1 MSKLAKSSK
10 NSQIWPFSNLL
21 DLENWPLEWFNRI
34 HLLAVHSYPPWEASC
49 INREKVIKQFLR
61 KLHPSKKRAKF
72 DLSDLSKWPLGWFN
86 QIHIFTMHWY
96 HPKEATCQK
105 RKKVIRQFLRNQAF
119 NWKVDDGR
127 RRRTTTDESALEKLR
142 CLSAGGAKK
151 GILITG
157 TIRNR
162 GGGIKNYLVS
172 GTVVAHF
179 CGYI

>member
-1 MSKLAKSSK
+1 MKTISWQLINIIPKKLYARNKEKLSDRFWVNWQKVAK

-21 DLENWPLEWFNRI
+21 DLEKWPLEWFNRI
-34 HLLAVHSYPPWEASC
+34 HLLAVHYYPPWEASC

-61 KLHPSKKRAKF
+61 KLPPSKKGAKF

-96 HPKEATCQK
+96 HPKEATCHK

-127 RRRTTTDESALEKLR
+127 RTTTTTTDDGR
-142 CLSAGGAKK
+142 R
-151 GILITG
+151 T
-157 TIRNR
+157 NR
-162 GGGIKNYLVS
+162 
-172 GTVVAHF
+172 H
-179 CGYI
+179 